1 MSATNLD
8 LPVLISPQQIRR
20 REFVT
25 IRRGYDPDQVRG
37 YMEQLADQVE
47 LMSSL
52 LREAR
57 QEAQAAVR
65 ANERPRIDP
74 YEDLACRVSSVIR
87 EADSA
92 AEQIRGDAREDA
104 ERMTTEARTDAD
116 RIRTDAQARAE
127 ENRASAEAAVVDA
140 RAEADRTLAGLAT
153 RRAVFVEQLTAMQER
168 LTAVAHDLE
177 RTIEMDGPEILTLD
191 TDAAVA
197 PADTPGEASPA
208 AEAVI
213 DVTGSDEPPARSS
226 GAPAGAGAEAEA
238 LFEELDDPDYEEL
251 WEGTQAMRLEMPEIP
266 PLDLDWGDGE
276 DDLDDPRD

>member
-25 IRRGYDPDQVRG
+25 IRRGYDPDQVRD

-47 LMSSL
+47 LMQSL

-74 YEDLACRVSSVIR
+74 YEELARRVSGVIR

-92 AEQIRGDAREDA
+92 AEQIRGGAREDA

-127 ENRASAEAAVVDA
+127 ETRASAEAAVVDA

-191 TDAAVA
+191 TGVAVES
-197 PADTPGEASPA
+197 ADTPEESSPA
-208 AEAVI
+208 ADEVI
-213 DVTGSDEPPARSS
+213 DVTGGDEPTARSS
-226 GAPAGAGAEAEA
+226 GAPSDAGDKAEA